1 MLPENHLSAPRRSSV
16 RPTSPNTRPRS
27 ISPGGRSSVSGRPPS
42 SYAPFHP
49 HVPSK
54 LGPSRPQT
62 PPGPPHS
69 LRPIASR
76 ASMRSRI
83 SNRLGGLSAVTPE
96 PEPEPLPIIEPV
108 DLPEQFADPE
118 ERVWPA
124 APEGVYRYDRRI
136 FASRKAKDVV
146 LKPMTMRFEPPW
158 NPAGW
163 QPIIHPEGQMY
174 FWHSEKRVITEA
186 YLYDRVIFEH
196 LVRHLAK
203 LEEFIERLGLRR
215 TLAPHD
221 LVVDLQP
228 HEEGGYYCGYY
239 FANHQERTIFWL
251 QYYYA
256 SNLRDWSP
264 EAGHKSKLHLKHAI
278 ETQYWRHCEL
288 YPTTLNLKIEH
299 VSEIRDILLHYIAD
313 SMLSPEFSIAPYTHE
328 DLNRMLGW
336 VNSLKKNIDTASIGS
351 ACMLARLMNVF
362 VRERFVHFYGEPAVR
377 LLRGA
382 SVYGTIRRRTLLI
395 RLVSPILFAAP
406 LQHLKALERIW
417 VDDIVHEPTWKVLI
431 NKFNKQWEEFI
442 LFATVM
448 LNANMA
454 LLAIQS
460 IDELRFLDERV
471 SKVVGLEMLAILYS
485 LPFAFLMWGM
495 IGFLCA
501 FCFICFQG
509 TTPVTRGIIGAASLL
524 TGFTVVWCIWI
535 GWDKT
540 IHLQP
545 QDLGP
550 TMTIADLDYGN
561 ETESEH
567 NHSVRGSASYH
578 GSNSD
583 RASGHRQETT
593 NPDLGSIAGYKQIW
607 TQLGNSWKK
616 FWSDPKLRR
625 TPATSSDVE
634 LTGPGV

>member
-1 MLPENHLSAPRRSSV
+1 
-16 RPTSPNTRPRS
+16 
-27 ISPGGRSSVSGRPPS
+27 
-42 SYAPFHP
+42 
-49 HVPSK
+49 
-54 LGPSRPQT
+54 
-62 PPGPPHS
+62 
-69 LRPIASR
+69 
-76 ASMRSRI
+76 
-83 SNRLGGLSAVTPE
+83 
-96 PEPEPLPIIEPV
+96 
-108 DLPEQFADPE
+108 
-118 ERVWPA
+118 
-124 APEGVYRYDRRI
+124 
-136 FASRKAKDVV
+136 
-146 LKPMTMRFEPPW
+146 
-158 NPAGW
+158 
-163 QPIIHPEGQMY
+163 
-174 FWHSEKRVITEA
+174 
-186 YLYDRVIFEH
+186 
-196 LVRHLAK
+196 
-203 LEEFIERLGLRR
+203 
-215 TLAPHD
+215 
-221 LVVDLQP
+221 
-228 HEEGGYYCGYY
+228 
-239 FANHQERTIFWL
+239 
-251 QYYYA
+251 
-256 SNLRDWSP
+256 
-264 EAGHKSKLHLKHAI
+264 
-278 ETQYWRHCEL
+278 
-288 YPTTLNLKIEH
+288 
-299 VSEIRDILLHYIAD
+299 
-313 SMLSPEFSIAPYTHE
+313 
-328 DLNRMLGW
+328 
-336 VNSLKKNIDTASIGS
+336 
-351 ACMLARLMNVF
+351 MLARLMNVF

-460 IDELRFLDERV
+460 IDEVTPPFRSPTQIASYLSVVASIGSILLGLLLIKMNRIRLTETAPDALRFLDERV